1 MPGPSPRQERQRQ
14 WKGRVAQENT
24 VTSWQ
29 GGRRVY
35 MDPELAAALPTL
47 PDLHIHDLA
56 GARARMRE
64 LAAGAQ
70 RPSRGEVIV
79 ADHEVLGMDGN
90 CVPVRVCTPPN
101 VTCPLPAL
109 LLLHGGGFVMGDLE
123 TATAQA
129 MDLCTQVHAVV
140 VGVGYR
146 LAPEHPYPAAL
157 HDCEAVLRW
166 IASEYDGLGVDA
178 ARIGVYGMSAG
189 GGLAAALTL
198 LTRDRGGPP
207 LCFQLLD
214 APEVDD
220 RLGTTSMRTFG
231 DTPLWNQG
239 DAVLSWR
246 HYLGGRDGVVPP
258 YAAPARA
265 DDLSGLPPAYVSVYE
280 NDPLRD
286 EGLAY
291 ASSLLNAGV
300 SVELH
305 LFPGTFH
312 RSATI
317 TGAAVSRRQA
327 AETVDALRR
336 GLNPV
341 R

>member
-1 MPGPSPRQERQRQ
+1 
-14 WKGRVAQENT
+14 
-24 VTSWQ
+24 
-29 GGRRVY
+29 VY
-35 MDPELAAALPTL
+35 LDPELTAALPTL
-47 PDLHIHDLA
+47 PDLHIHDLP
-56 GARARMRE
+56 GARARMRG
-64 LAAGAQ
+64 LAAGAEQ
-70 RPSRGEVIV
+70 PRAEVNV
-79 ADHEVLGMDGN
+79 ADHEVPGMDGN
-90 CVPVRVCTPPN
+90 IVPVRMCTPQN
-101 VTCPLPAL
+101 INGPLPAL
-109 LLLHGGGFVMGDLE
+109 LLLHGGGFVMGDL
-123 TATAQA
+123 ATTSTQA
-129 MDLCTQVHAVV
+129 MHLCSQLDALVL
-140 VGVGYR
+140 GVGYR

-157 HDCEAVLRW
+157 RDCEAVLRW
-166 IASEYDGLGVDA
+166 IASEGDGLGVDA

-198 LTRDRGGPP
+198 LVRDRGGPP

-214 APEVDD
+214 APQVDD
-220 RLGTTSMRTFG
+220 RLDTASMRTFG
-231 DTPLWNQG
+231 DTPVWNHA

-246 HYLGGRDGVVPP
+246 HYLRGQDGTAPA

-291 ASSLLNAGV
+291 ASNLLNAGV

-312 RSATI
+312 RSTI
-317 TGAAVSRRQA
+317 IADAAVSRRQA
-327 AETVDALRR
+327 AETLDALRR

-341 R
+341 A

>member
-1 MPGPSPRQERQRQ
+1 
-14 WKGRVAQENT
+14 VHLDA
-24 VTSWQ
+24 
-29 GGRRVY
+29 
-35 MDPELAAALPTL
+35 ELAAALPTL
-47 PDLHIHDLA
+47 PDLHIHDLPV
-56 GARARMRE
+56 ARARMRE
-64 LAAGAQ
+64 LAAGAE
-70 RPSRGEVIV
+70 RLPRVDVIV
-79 ADHEVLGMDGN
+79 ADHEVPGLDGN
-90 CVPVRVCTPPN
+90 LVPVRVCTPPK
-101 VTCPLPAL
+101 VSGPHAAL

-129 MDLCTQVHAVV
+129 MELCSKVDAVV
-140 VGVGYR
+140 VAVDYR

-166 IASEYDGLGVDA
+166 IASEDNGLGVDA

-198 LTRDRGGPP
+198 LIRDRGGAPP
-207 LCFQLLD
+207 CFQLLD

-220 RLGTTSMRTFG
+220 RLDTTSMRTFG
-231 DTPLWNQG
+231 DTPLWNHT
-239 DAVLSWR
+239 DAVLSWQ
-246 HYLGGRDGVVPP
+246 HYLKDVVGAVPV

-265 DDLSGLPPAYVSVYE
+265 EDFSGLPPAYVSVYE

-312 RSATI
+312 RSAI
-317 TGAAVSRRQA
+317 IAGAAVSRRQA
-327 AETVDALRR
+327 AETVDALTR

>member
-1 MPGPSPRQERQRQ
+1 
-14 WKGRVAQENT
+14 
-24 VTSWQ
+24 
-29 GGRRVY
+29 VY
-35 MDPELAAALPTL
+35 LDPELAAALPTL
-47 PDLHIHDLA
+47 PDLHIHDLP
-56 GARARMRE
+56 GARARLRE
-64 LAAGAQ
+64 LAAGAEQ
-70 RPSRGEVIV
+70 SRGEVMV
-79 ADHEVLGMDGN
+79 SDHEVSGMDGN
-90 CVPVRVCTPPN
+90 RVPVRVCTPPN
-101 VTCPLPAL
+101 TSGTPPAL
-109 LLLHGGGFVMGDLE
+109 LLLHGGGFVMGDL
-123 TATAQA
+123 ATTSTLA
-129 MDLCTQVHAVV
+129 MDLCSQLDALV

-157 HDCEAVLRW
+157 RDCEAVLRW
-166 IASEYDGLGVDA
+166 IASDDDRGGPSVDA

-198 LTRDRGGPP
+198 LVRDRAGPP

-220 RLGTTSMRTFG
+220 RLDTPSMRAFG
-231 DTPLWNQG
+231 DTPLWNHA

-246 HYLGGRDGVVPP
+246 DYLRGLDGAVPV

-291 ASSLLNAGV
+291 AANLLNAGV

-312 RSATI
+312 RSAII
-317 TGAAVSRRQA
+317 TNAAVSQRQA
-327 AETVDALRR
+327 AETLDALRR
-336 GLNPV
+336 GLKPV
-341 R
+341 T

>member
-1 MPGPSPRQERQRQ
+1 M
-14 WKGRVAQENT
+14 
-24 VTSWQ
+24 
-29 GGRRVY
+29 Y
-35 MDPELAAALPTL
+35 LDPELAAALPTL
-47 PDLHIHDLA
+47 PDLHIQDLA

-64 LAAGAQ
+64 LAAGAE
-70 RPSRGEVIV
+70 RPPGGEIIV
-79 ADHEVLGMDGN
+79 ADHAVPGLDGN
-90 CVPVRVCTPPN
+90 SVPVRVCTPPN
-101 VTCPLPAL
+101 VAGPHPAV

-123 TATAQA
+123 TATTQA
-129 MDLCTQVHAVV
+129 MDMCTQVPAVV

-157 HDCEAVLRW
+157 RDCEAALRW
-166 IASEYDGLGVDA
+166 IASETDALDVDA

-189 GGLAAALTL
+189 AGLAAALTL
-198 LTRDRGGPP
+198 LVRDRGGPP

-220 RLGTTSMRTFG
+220 RLETTSMHTFG
-231 DTPLWNQG
+231 DTPLWNHT

-246 HYLGGRDGVVPP
+246 HYLGDPAGTVPP

-291 ASSLLNAGV
+291 ASSLLTSGV

-312 RSATI
+312 RSAII

-327 AETVDALRR
+327 AETIDALRR

-341 R
+341 TLTAPTISATASPSTGDN

>member
-1 MPGPSPRQERQRQ
+1 
-14 WKGRVAQENT
+14 
-24 VTSWQ
+24 
-29 GGRRVY
+29 
-35 MDPELAAALPTL
+35 
-47 PDLHIHDLA
+47 
-56 GARARMRE
+56 
-64 LAAGAQ
+64 
-70 RPSRGEVIV
+70 
-79 ADHEVLGMDGN
+79 MDGN
-90 CVPVRVCTPPN
+90 FVPVRVCTPPK
-101 VTCPLPAL
+101 VTGLLPAL

-123 TATAQA
+123 TATTQA
-129 MDLCTQVHAVV
+129 MDLCSQVDAVV

-166 IASEYDGLGVDA
+166 IASEHDGLGVDA

-198 LTRDRGGPP
+198 LIRDRGGAP

-220 RLGTTSMRTFG
+220 RLDTTSMRRFG
-231 DTPLWNQG
+231 DTPLWNHA

-246 HYLGGRDGVVPP
+246 HYLRGIDGAIPA

-265 DDLSGLPPAYVSVYE
+265 DDLSNLPPAYVSVYE

-312 RSATI
+312 RSAII

-327 AETVDALRR
+327 AETLDALRR
-336 GLNPV
+336 GLNLV
-341 R
+341 K

>member
-1 MPGPSPRQERQRQ
+1 
-14 WKGRVAQENT
+14 
-24 VTSWQ
+24 
-29 GGRRVY
+29 VY
-35 MDPELAAALPTL
+35 LDAELAAALPTL
-47 PDLHIHDLA
+47 PDLHIHDLPE
-56 GARARMRE
+56 ARARMRE
-64 LAAGAQ
+64 LAARAEGPP
-70 RPSRGEVIV
+70 RIEVLV
-79 ADHEVLGMDGN
+79 ADHEVPGMDGN
-90 CVPVRVCTPPN
+90 FVPVRVCTPPK
-101 VTCPLPAL
+101 VTGLLPAL

-123 TATAQA
+123 TATTQA
-129 MDLCTQVHAVV
+129 MDLCSQVDAVV

-157 HDCEAVLRW
+157 RDCEAVLRW
-166 IASEYDGLGVDA
+166 IASEHDGLGVDA

-198 LTRDRGGPP
+198 LIRDRGGAP

-220 RLGTTSMRTFG
+220 RLDTTSMRRFG
-231 DTPLWNQG
+231 DTPLWNHA

-246 HYLGGRDGVVPP
+246 HYLRGIDGAIPA

-265 DDLSGLPPAYVSVYE
+265 DDLSNLPPAYVSVYE

-312 RSATI
+312 RSAII

-327 AETVDALRR
+327 AETLDALRR
-336 GLNPV
+336 GLNLV
-341 R
+341 K